1 MDEEATRRRGPGDR
15 LRAGGGGGDS
25 GPCLVVVEGEGS
37 AGLAVALD
45 REVTIGRDPA
55 CDVVLPSEDVS
66 RRHARV
72 SPDGEGHLLVDLEST
87 NGTHVNGWQV
97 SKRLL
102 VNGDRIQIAGFT
114 VRYFAA
120 GAVEARDLEEVARL
134 ARRDPLTGIANRR
147 AFEEALAR
155 AFARARRDGFQI
167 SVVAADVDHFK
178 QVNDRLGHPA
188 GDAVIAAVAGR
199 IGSGLRDGD
208 LVARVGGEE
217 FAVLLPGTGTAEAV
231 EIAERLRA
239 RVSEAPI
246 SVPGGSV
253 AVTVSLGCATLQ
265 GEDEEPVALLARAD
279 AKLYEAKI
287 AGRNRVMS

>member
-1 MDEEATRRRGPGDR
+1 MTDEATRRRRPGEQP
-15 LRAGGGGGDS
+15 APGGGADT
-25 GPCLVVVEGEGS
+25 GPRLVVVEGEGS

-45 REVTIGRDPA
+45 REVTIGRDQA

-72 SPDGEGHLLVDLEST
+72 APDGDGHQLVDLGST

-97 SKRLL
+97 SLRRL

-114 VRYFAA
+114 IRYFAA
-120 GAVEARDLEEVARL
+120 GALEARDLEEVARL

-155 AFARARRDGFQI
+155 AFARARREGFPI
-167 SVVAADVDHFK
+167 SVVAADIDHFK

-217 FAVLLPGTGTAEAV
+217 FAVLLPGAGTSEAA
-231 EIAERLRA
+231 EIAGRLRT
-239 RVSEAPI
+239 RVAESPVA
-246 SVPGGSV
+246 VPGGSV
-253 AVTVSLGCATLQ
+253 PVTVSLGCATLL